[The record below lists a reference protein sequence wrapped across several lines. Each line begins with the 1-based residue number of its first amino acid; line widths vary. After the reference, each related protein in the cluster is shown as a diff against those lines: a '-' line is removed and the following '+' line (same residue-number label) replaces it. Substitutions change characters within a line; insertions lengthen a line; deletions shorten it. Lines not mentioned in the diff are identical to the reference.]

1 MLRIEWGVVGV
12 RGTPLPVMND
22 FLTTT
27 SAARKSMPPLPL
39 PSTQQSAANRLG
51 AVKQKNVK
59 Q

>member
-1 MLRIEWGVVGV
+1 MK
-12 RGTPLPVMND
+12 D

-27 SAARKSMPPLPL
+27 SAARKSVPLLPL